1 VLPNPSLKP
10 CLAQRR
16 LPLRLQGTKFTSFP
30 GTTINRRGAW
40 PSNHFWAMSLARAG
54 CSRVALARQQIALQV
69 FHIGIGPF
77 EN

>member
-1 VLPNPSLKP
+1 LLKP

-30 GTTINRRGAW
+30 GTTITRRGGW
-40 PSNHFWAMSLARAG
+40 PANHCWAMCLASA
-54 CSRVALARQQIALQV
+54 SRSKVALSRRLAPQQIALQV
-69 FHIGIGPF
+69 FHIGIVPF